1 MPARKISEVIAGQSI
16 HTASSKMTVLA
27 AAEAMAAAKVGSL
40 LIVDGKGALE
50 GIFTERDALVRVLAK
65 GLDPAKT
72 TLAEVMTGQA
82 HLQTIPPDRPLG
94 HALHLMFEGGFRHVP
109 VVDKG
114 KPVGMIS
121 ARDALGGELVEFE
134 HELHQRD
141 DITEIL

>member
-1 MPARKISEVIAGQSI
+1 MSTRPISEVIANQSV
-16 HTASSKMTVLA
+16 HTASAKTTVLA
-27 AAEAMAAAKVGSL
+27 AAQSMAAAKVGSV
-40 LIVDGKGALE
+40 LIVDSSGALE

-72 TLAEVMTGQA
+72 TLSEVMTTK
-82 HLQTIPPDRPLG
+82 LQTIPPSRPLG
-94 HALHLMFEGGFRHVP
+94 HALHMMFEGGFRHVP
-109 VVDKG
+109 VVDNG

-121 ARDALGGELVEFE
+121 ARDALGGEMVEFE